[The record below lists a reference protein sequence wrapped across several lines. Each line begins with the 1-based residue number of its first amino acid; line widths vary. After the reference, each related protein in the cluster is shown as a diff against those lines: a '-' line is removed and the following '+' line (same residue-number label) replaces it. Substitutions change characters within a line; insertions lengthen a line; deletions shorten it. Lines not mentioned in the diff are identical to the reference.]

1 MPSLFKSPLFTI
13 IKKDLL
19 EYNGRIIICKGEY
32 CGGDSQCQGMF
43 YFDAKETPM
52 IKIAKG
58 NTTQQEAFGVLIH
71 EYSHFLQ
78 WRDNSK
84 IWNKFD
90 EENFSFDDVILKP
103 KKNKDKLLLLI
114 NLEADCER
122 RSIKIIRKNNIINDR
137 VYAQMANAILYKYAY
152 LYHYNKWPRGAKLK
166 QLYATCPDR
175 LLKSYKDYLN
185 IPKDVKAIY
194 DSVS

>member
-1 MPSLFKSPLFTI
+1 
-13 IKKDLL
+13 
-19 EYNGRIIICKGEY
+19 
-32 CGGDSQCQGMF
+32 
-43 YFDAKETPM
+43 M
-52 IKIAKG
+52 IKIARG

-84 IWNKFD
+84 IWNEFD
-90 EENFSFDDVILKP
+90 EKNFSFDDVILKP

-114 NLEADCER
+114 KLEADCER
-122 RSIKIIRKNNIINDR
+122 RSIKIIRKNNIIDDR

-152 LYHYNKWPRGAKLK
+152 LYHYNTWPKGIKLK
-166 QLYATCPDR
+166 QVYTICSDR
-175 LLKSYKDYLN
+175 ILKSYKDYLN
-185 IPKDVKAIY
+185 IPKDVKALY